1 MYLEVSMT
9 HASLK
14 KYQQTN
20 KSTAQQASPYQL
32 VAMLFQKLLDNIATA
47 KGAISQKDFAKK
59 GSEISNAIA
68 IIGVLEGSLDFK
80 EGGEVSN
87 NLAALYKFCSEQLL
101 VASTDNSSEKLDE
114 IIQILLPIKS
124 GWDSIP
130 LETQSQV
137 SFDS

>member
-1 MYLEVSMT
+1 MT

-32 VAMLFQKLLDNIATA
+32 VAMLFQKLLGNIATA
-47 KGAISQKDFAKK
+47 KGAISQNNFDKK
-59 GSEISNAIA
+59 GTELSNAIA

-80 EGGEVSN
+80 QGGEISN
-87 NLAALYKFCSEQLL
+87 NLASLYRFCSEQLL
-101 VASTDNSSEKLDE
+101 VASTNNDVDKLEE
-114 IIQILLPIKS
+114 IIQILLPIKA

-130 LETQSQV
+130 LETQDQV
-137 SFDS
+137 SF

>member
-1 MYLEVSMT
+1 MT

-14 KYQQTN
+14 KYQQTH
-20 KSTAQQASPYQL
+20 KSSAQEASPYRL

-47 KGAISQKDFAKK
+47 KGAIVQENFAKK
-59 GSEISNAIA
+59 GSELSNAIA

-80 EGGEVSN
+80 QGGEVSE
-87 NLAALYKFCSEQLL
+87 NLALLYKYCSEQIL
-101 VASTDNSSEKLDE
+101 VASSSNDIEKLE
-114 IIQILLPIKS
+114 EVIQVLLPIKS

-137 SFDS
+137 SF

>member
-1 MYLEVSMT
+1 MT

-32 VAMLFQKLLDNIATA
+32 VAMLFQKLLGNIATA
-47 KGAISQKDFAKK
+47 KGAISQKNYDLK
-59 GSEISNAIA
+59 GTELSNAIA

-80 EGGEVSN
+80 QGGEVSQ
-87 NLAALYKFCSEQLL
+87 NLASLYKYCSEQLL
-101 VASTDNSSEKLDE
+101 TASTNNDPDKLEE
-114 IIQILLPIKS
+114 IIQVLLPIKS

-130 LETQSQV
+130 LESQGRV
-137 SFDS
+137 SF

>member
-1 MYLEVSMT
+1 MT

-32 VAMLFQKLLDNIATA
+32 VAMLFQRLLGNIATA
-47 KGAISQKDFAKK
+47 KGAISQKNFEKK
-59 GSEISNAIA
+59 GTELSNAIA

-80 EGGEVSN
+80 QGGEISE
-87 NLAALYKFCSEQLL
+87 NLALLYKFCSEQLL
-101 VASTDNSSEKLDE
+101 TASTNNDIEKLDE
-114 IIQILLPIKS
+114 VIQILLPIKS

-130 LETQSQV
+130 LENQSQV
-137 SFDS
+137 SF

>member
-1 MYLEVSMT
+1 MT

-32 VAMLFQKLLDNIATA
+32 VAMLFQKLLGNIATA
-47 KGAISQKDFAKK
+47 KGAISQNNFEKK
-59 GSEISNAIA
+59 GTELSNAIA

-80 EGGEVSN
+80 QGGEVSE
-87 NLAALYKFCSEQLL
+87 NLASLYKFCSEQLL
-101 VASTDNSSEKLDE
+101 VASTNNDAEKLEE
-114 IIQILLPIKS
+114 IIQILLPIKA

-130 LETQSQV
+130 IETQDQV
-137 SFDS
+137 SF

>member
-1 MYLEVSMT
+1 MT

-20 KSTAQQASPYQL
+20 RSSAQQASPYQL
-32 VAMLFQKLLDNIATA
+32 VAMLYQKLVDNIATA

-80 EGGEVSN
+80 EGGEVSQ
-87 NLAALYKFCSEQLL
+87 NLASLYKFCSEQLL
-101 VASTDNSSEKLDE
+101 IASADNSSEKLE
-114 IIQILLPIKS
+114 EVIQIILPIKS

-130 LETQSQV
+130 FETQSQV
-137 SFDS
+137 SFDN

>member
-1 MYLEVSMT
+1 MT

-32 VAMLFQKLLDNIATA
+32 VAMLFQKLLGNIATA
-47 KGAISQKDFAKK
+47 KGAISQKNFEKK
-59 GSEISNAIA
+59 GTELSNAIA

-80 EGGEVSN
+80 QGGEVSE
-87 NLAALYKFCSEQLL
+87 NLAALYRFCSEQLL
-101 VASTDNSSEKLDE
+101 VASTNNDPDKLEE
-114 IIQILLPIKS
+114 IIQILLPIKA

-130 LETQSQV
+130 QENQAQV
-137 SFDS
+137 SF

>member
-1 MYLEVSMT
+1 MT

-32 VAMLFQKLLDNIATA
+32 VAMLFQKLLGNIATA
-47 KGAISQKDFAKK
+47 KGAISQKDFDKK
-59 GSEISNAIA
+59 GTELSNAIA

-80 EGGEVSN
+80 KGGEVSE
-87 NLAALYKFCSEQLL
+87 NLASLYKFCSEQLL
-101 VASTDNSSEKLDE
+101 IASTNNDPDKLE
-114 IIQILLPIKS
+114 EVIQILLPIKA

-130 LETQSQV
+130 LETQGQV
-137 SFDS
+137 SF

>member
-1 MYLEVSMT
+1 MT

-20 KSTAQQASPYQL
+20 KSTAQEASPYQL
-32 VAMLFQKLLDNIATA
+32 VAMLFQKLLGNIATA
-47 KGAISQKDFAKK
+47 KGAILQNDLAKK

-80 EGGEVSN
+80 QGGEVSD
-87 NLAALYKFCSEQLL
+87 NLASLYKFCSEQLL
-101 VASTDNSSEKLDE
+101 EASTNNDTEKLED
-114 IIQILLPIKS
+114 IIQILLPIKA

-130 LETQSQV
+130 IENQNQV
-137 SFDS
+137 SF

>member
-1 MYLEVSMT
+1 MT

-14 KYQQTN
+14 KYQQTT

-47 KGAISQKDFAKK
+47 KGAIAQNNLSKK
-59 GSEISNAIA
+59 GTEISNAIA

-80 EGGEVSN
+80 QGGEVSE
-87 NLAALYKFCSEQLL
+87 NLASLYKFCSEQLL
-101 VASTDNSSEKLDE
+101 IASTNNDIEKLE
-114 IIQILLPIKS
+114 EVIKILLPIKS

-130 LETQSQV
+130 LEVQNNV
-137 SFDS
+137 SF